1 MNLKL
6 CLKRSLCFLLLLSM
20 LVGFLPAQ
28 AQAAEER
35 AATPTE
41 AASST
46 LEAKAA
52 ELLNKINNLP
62 EGGDWNGQLYLPEE
76 SGYHLNGLRGSYYL
90 ARKDSTNKFY
100 ILDGRGNVTNGTA
113 NAVGPVTMMYPT
125 IAITGG
131 VTPDMA
137 VTLVPRGQNGYS
149 TFSILMKGKDKV
161 LYLDMDTIDTN
172 TPQVNVEVQNRS
184 ANTPSLW
191 ISHDC
196 SDKWALR
203 IRHGIA
209 GKTPKEHCLAF
220 HEEGKYF
227 YWTNEHTEPDTNVLR
242 DNYQTKV
249 FLYRIWSTK
258 ELRATMDRVKG
269 YLQTPTSY
277 PQDQY
282 ETFLSTVESAITTF
296 EKRNGFPQKEA
307 DTPRFGDH
315 HQEEL
320 DRLNME
326 LLSYVTL
333 FDSKEEY
340 IDIPIEIL
348 DFRADNVL
356 FQSTA
361 YYGLRFDKRDF
372 VVGTER
378 YNLYKDL
385 LNLPGQLWP
394 TPPALLTADA
404 ASYVREGLT
413 KPALVNGNLV
423 YEEGTI
429 DYVAHALTK
438 IPIAATYDTLVP
450 GWNDSFRTLQ
460 NSEGFILGSWADTQK
475 KIVDETGRITGRNG
489 DHLPYSSV

>member
-1 MNLKL
+1 
-6 CLKRSLCFLLLLSM
+6 
-20 LVGFLPAQ
+20 
-28 AQAAEER
+28 
-35 AATPTE
+35 
-41 AASST
+41 
-46 LEAKAA
+46 
-52 ELLNKINNLP
+52 
-62 EGGDWNGQLYLPEE
+62 
-76 SGYHLNGLRGSYYL
+76 
-90 ARKDSTNKFY
+90 
-100 ILDGRGNVTNGTA
+100 
-113 NAVGPVTMMYPT
+113 
-125 IAITGG
+125 
-131 VTPDMA
+131 
-137 VTLVPRGQNGYS
+137 
-149 TFSILMKGKDKV
+149 
-161 LYLDMDTIDTN
+161 
-172 TPQVNVEVQNRS
+172 
-184 ANTPSLW
+184 
-191 ISHDC
+191 
-196 SDKWALR
+196 
-203 IRHGIA
+203 
-209 GKTPKEHCLAF
+209 
-220 HEEGKYF
+220 
-227 YWTNEHTEPDTNVLR
+227 
-242 DNYQTKV
+242 
-249 FLYRIWSTK
+249 
-258 ELRATMDRVKG
+258 MDRVKG

-489 DHLPYSSV
+489 DHLPYSSVSTAYDLAYYLLTYLWKPVPETDAELLGGGYRYNMQIPERQVARLYKGSNGFYTLNAETSIGYAGKYVLNATETQPGKNYYYQPFFSPIDGLGFETPGVTPKNHDTDSGCRDGLLNGFNSGGSNYLYTMHARGSFVYFHDEYQEFTFVGDDDVYFCVHD